1 MEMEPVIRLIIIAV
15 LCYVVGSIP
24 TAVIVSKRVFGF
36 DIRERGSGNMGST
49 NAFRVLGKKWGIT
62 VQVVDI
68 LKGVF
73 AVVVLSHL
81 FEGNIP
87 FNHYTSFTDETVVK
101 IIAGVSAVLGH
112 VFSVFV
118 GFKGGKGINT
128 AAGMLVGIA
137 PVEVGIIVGV
147 FLLTVFTSGYI
158 SLGSIFAA
166 LALPT
171 SMAVRHNVFGA
182 EIQGYHTIIYF
193 LIALAVFV
201 VYTHRTNIGRL
212 MSGNES
218 RFEKLRIF
226 VRNRRQ

>member
-15 LCYVVGSIP
+15 LCYLVGSIP
-24 TAVIVSKRVFGF
+24 TAVIVSKKVFGF

-62 VQVVDI
+62 VQAVDI

-73 AVVVLSHL
+73 AVLVLSHL

-87 FNHYTSFTDETVVK
+87 FNNYTPFTDETVVK

-118 GFKGGKGINT
+118 GFKGGKGVNT
-128 AAGMLVGIA
+128 VTGMLIGIA
-137 PVEVGIIVGV
+137 PVEVGVIVGV
-147 FLLTVFTSGYI
+147 FLLTVFASGYI
-158 SLGSIFAA
+158 SLGSIIAA

-171 SMAVRHNVFGA
+171 SMAVRYNIFGA
-182 EIQGYHTIIYF
+182 EIKGYHTIIYF
-193 LIALAVFV
+193 LIALAAFV
-201 VYTHRTNIGRL
+201 VYTHRSNISRL
-212 MSGNES
+212 LAGNES
-218 RFEKLRIF
+218 RFEKLRLF
-226 VRNRRQ
+226 NRRKSH